1 MRVNNFRE
9 VNSRSIGGDDVFLKM
24 SCCGCSAC
32 LQKCPKKCIEMHEDA
47 EGFLYPEINDD
58 FCIDCGICYNVCPVR
73 NQKPNC
79 KPLAFYASQSK
90 DETLRLQ
97 SSSGGIFSLL
107 AEYIIRKGGIV
118 FGARFN
124 EKMELV
130 HEYTETINGL
140 APFRGS
146 KYVQSKIGD
155 SFKQVEYFLKQGRMV
170 LFSGVPCQIAALK
183 LYLQKEY
190 DNLLTVDVI
199 CHGVPS
205 EAVWRAYGKVI
216 GAQLPLSFRDKS
228 TGWQQYS
235 VQLNGTAHPYRKDPY
250 MRLFLSDVILRPS
263 CYHCPAKGASRVSDL
278 TLADF
283 WGIQNV
289 DPTMF
294 DDKGTSLVLVHSA
307 AGEQALAQIRSDLL
321 LKAEPLESALAGNP
335 SAVHSAT
342 EPKARAAFFAEFE
355 KRQGDLDYRRAADK
369 YCLFYGKS
377 VKQKAVAC
385 AKKLLRR
392 G

>member
-1 MRVNNFRE
+1 MLNTPKVR
-9 VNSRSIGGDDVFLKM
+9 
-24 SCCGCSAC
+24 CTGCTAC
-32 LQKCPKKCIEMHEDA
+32 VAACPKSCLRMERDK
-47 EGFLYPEINDD
+47 EGFFYPVAEEAACINCDR
-58 FCIDCGICYNVCPVR
+58 CNRVCPA
-73 NQKPNC
+73 QKPLPVGDK
-79 KPLAFYASQSK
+79 KPLCYAAISRQ
-90 DETLRLQ
+90 DRQRAQ
-97 SSSGGIFSLL
+97 SSSG
-107 AEYIIRKGGIV
+107 A
-118 FGARFN
+118 A
-124 EKMELV
+124 MEPDLTV
-130 HEYTETINGL
+130 RHLRITHTEDL
-140 APFRGS
+140 PRLMGS
-146 KYVQSKIGD
+146 KYVQSRMGD
-155 SFKQVEYFLKQGRMV
+155 YFTRVRLDLEQGRKV
-170 LFSGVPCQIAALK
+170 LFSGTGCQVQGL
-183 LYLQKEY
+183 LGYLGGPKPG
-190 DNLLTVDVI
+190 LLTVDVI

-205 EAVWRAYGKVI
+205 EAVWQAYAKVI
-216 GAQLPLSFRDKS
+216 GAQLPLSFRDKC

-235 VQLNGTAHPYRKDPY
+235 VQLNGTAHPYRQDPY

-289 DPTMF
+289 DRTMV

-321 LKAEPLESALAGNP
+321 LKAESLESAFAGNP
-335 SAVHSAT
+335 NALHSAT

>member
-1 MRVNNFRE
+1 MLNTPKVR
-9 VNSRSIGGDDVFLKM
+9 
-24 SCCGCSAC
+24 CTGCTAC
-32 LQKCPKKCIEMHEDA
+32 VAVCPKSCLHMERDK
-47 EGFLYPEINDD
+47 EGFFYPVAEEAACINCDR
-58 FCIDCGICYNVCPVR
+58 CNRVCPA
-73 NQKPNC
+73 QKPLPVDD
-79 KPLAFYASQSK
+79 KEPLCYAAISRQ
-90 DETLRLQ
+90 DRQRAQ
-97 SSSGGIFSLL
+97 SSSGGVFSLL
-107 AEYIIRKGGIV
+107 AEKMLEQGGAV
-118 FGARFN
+118 YGAA
-124 EKMELV
+124 MEPDLTV
-130 HEYTETINGL
+130 HHLRITHTEDL
-140 APFRGS
+140 PRLMGS
-146 KYVQSKIGD
+146 KYVQSRVGD
-155 SFKQVEYFLKQGRMV
+155 CFTRVRLDLAQGRKV
-170 LFSGVPCQIAALK
+170 LFSG
-183 LYLQKEY
+183 
-190 DNLLTVDVI
+190 
-199 CHGVPS
+199 
-205 EAVWRAYGKVI
+205 
-216 GAQLPLSFRDKS
+216 
-228 TGWQQYS
+228 TGWLQYS
-235 VQLNGTAHPYRKDPY
+235 VQLNGTAHPYRQDSY

-289 DPTMF
+289 DPAMF
-294 DDKGTSLVLVHSA
+294 DDKGTSLVLVHST

>member
-1 MRVNNFRE
+1 MLNTPKVR
-9 VNSRSIGGDDVFLKM
+9 
-24 SCCGCSAC
+24 CTGCTAC
-32 LQKCPKKCIEMHEDA
+32 VAACPKSCLRMERDK
-47 EGFLYPEINDD
+47 EGFFYPVAEEAACINCDR
-58 FCIDCGICYNVCPVR
+58 CNRVCPA
-73 NQKPNC
+73 QKPLPVGDK
-79 KPLAFYASQSK
+79 KPLCYAAISRQ
-90 DETLRLQ
+90 DRQRAQ
-97 SSSGGIFSLL
+97 SSSGGVFSLL
-107 AEYIIRKGGIV
+107 AEKVLEQGGTV
-118 FGARFN
+118 YGAA
-124 EKMELV
+124 MEPDLTV
-130 HEYTETINGL
+130 RHLRITHTEDL
-140 APFRGS
+140 PRLMGS
-146 KYVQSKIGD
+146 KYVQSRMGD
-155 SFKQVEYFLKQGRMV
+155 YFTRVRLDLEQGRKV
-170 LFSGVPCQIAALK
+170 LFSG
-183 LYLQKEY
+183 
-190 DNLLTVDVI
+190 
-199 CHGVPS
+199 
-205 EAVWRAYGKVI
+205 
-216 GAQLPLSFRDKS
+216 

-235 VQLNGTAHPYRKDPY
+235 VQLNGTAHPYRQDPY

-289 DPTMF
+289 DRTMF

-321 LKAEPLESALAGNP
+321 LKAESLESAFAGNP
-335 SAVHSAT
+335 NALHSAT

>member
-1 MRVNNFRE
+1 MLNTPKVR
-9 VNSRSIGGDDVFLKM
+9 
-24 SCCGCSAC
+24 CTGCTAC
-32 LQKCPKKCIEMHEDA
+32 VAACPKSCLRMERDK
-47 EGFLYPEINDD
+47 EGFFYPVAEEAACINCDR
-58 FCIDCGICYNVCPVR
+58 CNRVCPA
-73 NQKPNC
+73 QKPLPVGDK
-79 KPLAFYASQSK
+79 KPLCYAAISRQ
-90 DETLRLQ
+90 DRQRAQ
-97 SSSGGIFSLL
+97 SSSGGVFSLL
-107 AEYIIRKGGIV
+107 AEKVLEQGGTV
-118 FGARFN
+118 YGAA
-124 EKMELV
+124 MEPDLTV
-130 HEYTETINGL
+130 RHLCITHTEDL
-140 APFRGS
+140 PRLMGS
-146 KYVQSKIGD
+146 KYVQSRMGD
-155 SFKQVEYFLKQGRMV
+155 YFTRVRLDLEQGRKV
-170 LFSGVPCQIAALK
+170 LFSGTGCQVQGL
-183 LYLQKEY
+183 LGYLGGPKPG
-190 DNLLTVDVI
+190 LLTVDVI

-205 EAVWRAYGKVI
+205 EAVWQAYAKVI
-216 GAQLPLSFRDKS
+216 GAQLPLSFRDKC

-235 VQLNGTAHPYRKDPY
+235 VQLNGTAHPYRQDPY

-289 DPTMF
+289 DRTMF

-321 LKAEPLESALAGNP
+321 LKAESLESAFAGNP
-335 SAVHSAT
+335 NALHSAT

>member
-1 MRVNNFRE
+1 MER
-9 VNSRSIGGDDVFLKM
+9 DK
-24 SCCGCSAC
+24 
-32 LQKCPKKCIEMHEDA
+32 
-47 EGFLYPEINDD
+47 EGFFYPVAEEAACINCDR
-58 FCIDCGICYNVCPVR
+58 CNRVCPV
-73 NQKPNC
+73 QKLLSVDD
-79 KPLAFYASQSK
+79 KEPLCYAAISRQ
-90 DETLRLQ
+90 DRQRAQ
-97 SSSGGIFSLL
+97 SSSGGVFSLL
-107 AEYIIRKGGIV
+107 AEKVLEQGGAV
-118 FGARFN
+118 YGAA
-124 EKMELV
+124 MEPDLTV
-130 HEYTETINGL
+130 RHLRITHTEDL
-140 APFRGS
+140 PRLMGS
-146 KYVQSKIGD
+146 KYVQSRMEDGYTRVRWD
-155 SFKQVEYFLKQGRMV
+155 LAQGRKV
-170 LFSGVPCQIAALK
+170 LFSGTGCQVQGL
-183 LYLQKEY
+183 LGYLGGPKPG
-190 DNLLTVDVI
+190 LLTVDVI

-205 EAVWRAYGKVI
+205 EAVWRAYGRKI
-216 GAQLPLSFRDKS
+216 GAQTPLSFRDKS
-228 TGWQQYS
+228 FGWLSFSMRFEEHVTQY
-235 VQLNGTAHPYRKDPY
+235 YKDPY

-321 LKAEPLESALAGNP
+321 LKAESLESAFAGNP
-335 SAVHSAT
+335 NALHSAT

>member
-1 MRVNNFRE
+1 MKR
-9 VNSRSIGGDDVFLKM
+9 DK
-24 SCCGCSAC
+24 
-32 LQKCPKKCIEMHEDA
+32 
-47 EGFLYPEINDD
+47 EGFFYPVAEEATCINCDR
-58 FCIDCGICYNVCPVR
+58 CNRVCPA
-73 NQKPNC
+73 QKPLPVDDKEPFC
-79 KPLAFYASQSK
+79 YAAISRQDRQRAK
-90 DETLRLQ
+90 
-97 SSSGGIFSLL
+97 SSSGGVFSLL
-107 AEYIIRKGGIV
+107 AEKVLEQGGAV
-118 FGARFN
+118 YGAA
-124 EKMELV
+124 MEPDLTV
-130 HEYTETINGL
+130 RHLRITHTEDL
-140 APFRGS
+140 PRLMGS
-146 KYVQSKIGD
+146 KYVQSRMGD
-155 SFKQVEYFLKQGRMV
+155 CFTRVRLDLKQGRKV
-170 LFSGVPCQIAALK
+170 LFSGTGCQVQGL
-183 LYLQKEY
+183 LGYLGRPQP
-190 DNLLTVDVI
+190 DLITVDVI

-205 EAVWRAYGKVI
+205 EAVWRAYGKKI
-216 GAQLPLSFRDKS
+216 GAQTPLSFRDKS
-228 TGWQQYS
+228 FGWLSFSMRFEERVTQY
-235 VQLNGTAHPYRKDPY
+235 YKDPY

-307 AGEQALAQIRSDLL
+307 AGEQALALIRSDLL
-321 LKAEPLESALAGNP
+321 LKAESLESAFAGNP
-335 SAVHSAT
+335 NALHSAT

>member
-124 EKMELV
+124 EK
-130 HEYTETINGL
+130 NG
-140 APFRGS
+140 
-146 KYVQSKIGD
+146 IG
-155 SFKQVEYFLKQGRMV
+155 
-170 LFSGVPCQIAALK
+170 
-183 LYLQKEY
+183 
-190 DNLLTVDVI
+190 T
-199 CHGVPS
+199 
-205 EAVWRAYGKVI
+205 
-216 GAQLPLSFRDKS
+216 
-228 TGWQQYS
+228 
-235 VQLNGTAHPYRKDPY
+235 
-250 MRLFLSDVILRPS
+250 
-263 CYHCPAKGASRVSDL
+263 
-278 TLADF
+278 
-283 WGIQNV
+283 
-289 DPTMF
+289 
-294 DDKGTSLVLVHSA
+294 
-307 AGEQALAQIRSDLL
+307 
-321 LKAEPLESALAGNP
+321 
-335 SAVHSAT
+335 
-342 EPKARAAFFAEFE
+342 
-355 KRQGDLDYRRAADK
+355 
-369 YCLFYGKS
+369 
-377 VKQKAVAC
+377 
-385 AKKLLRR
+385 
-392 G
+392 

>member
-1 MRVNNFRE
+1 MNTKRK
-9 VNSRSIGGDDVFLKM
+9 L
-24 SCCGCSAC
+24 CTGCTAC
-32 LQKCPKKCIEMHEDA
+32 VAACPKNCLRMKRDK
-47 EGFLYPEINDD
+47 EGFFYPVAEEATCINCDR
-58 FCIDCGICYNVCPVR
+58 CNRVCPA
-73 NQKPNC
+73 QKPLPVDDKEPFC
-79 KPLAFYASQSK
+79 YAAISRQDRQRAK
-90 DETLRLQ
+90 
-97 SSSGGIFSLL
+97 SSSGGVFSLL
-107 AEYIIRKGGIV
+107 AEKVLEQGGAV
-118 FGARFN
+118 YGAA
-124 EKMELV
+124 MEPDLTV
-130 HEYTETINGL
+130 RHLRITHTEDL
-140 APFRGS
+140 PRLMGS
-146 KYVQSKIGD
+146 KYVQSRMGD
-155 SFKQVEYFLKQGRMV
+155 CFTRVRLDLKQGRKV
-170 LFSGVPCQIAALK
+170 LFSGTGCQVQGL
-183 LYLQKEY
+183 LGYLGRPQP
-190 DNLLTVDVI
+190 DLITVDVI

-205 EAVWRAYGKVI
+205 EAVWRAYGKKI
-216 GAQLPLSFRDKS
+216 GAQTPLSFRDKS
-228 TGWQQYS
+228 FGWLSFSMRFEERVTQY
-235 VQLNGTAHPYRKDPY
+235 YKDPY

-307 AGEQALAQIRSDLL
+307 AGEQALALIRSDLL
-321 LKAEPLESALAGNP
+321 LKAESLESAFAGNP
-335 SAVHSAT
+335 NALHSAT